1 MILKYFGFV
10 TLLFAGVAALAQQTP
25 ASKSIFEVPQ
35 ADIYARYRYIDNTSG
50 VVTSDDLQY
59 RFTGRLRLNLHKT
72 GTYAGSRIETGS
84 SISSSWSN
92 TGIGKSPA
100 EWVLNVKTLFVGQRV
115 GKKAEVEVG
124 SMDFEYGAGTEALY
138 ADQDSFNE
146 GYRLRVHDL
155 EGKLVPSKVVLHF
168 GYIGD
173 FNKVN
178 AFGRMH
184 RLGEINYV
192 QILAEKKLAKWMT
205 ASAEFDRLRGLNLIR
220 NAAKVTLPDPWLVN
234 DLRIETVARLNDGA
248 TAGWALHLVKTKNR
262 LGSFNPGIY
271 YSHLPTG
278 VYRVGLA
285 QALVNGDVY
294 GTGKRIGVTAK
305 RQVTK
310 SFDVSAIITRK
321 LEIEP
326 GFRWRAQIVGRYQLA
341 DLLKRLP

>member
-1 MILKYFGFV
+1 MILKYLGFV
-10 TLLFAGVAALAQQTP
+10 TLLFAAVAALAQQTQG
-25 ASKSIFEVPQ
+25 SKSIFEVPQ
-35 ADIYARYRYIDNTSG
+35 ADVYARYRYIDNTSG

-59 RFTGRLRLNLHKT
+59 RFTGRLKLNLRKT
-72 GTYAGSRIETGS
+72 GTYASSRIETGS
-84 SISSSWSN
+84 SIASSWSN

-138 ADQDSFNE
+138 ADQDSYSE
-146 GYRLRVHDL
+146 GYRLRVHDI
-155 EGKLVPSKVVLHF
+155 EGKLMPSKVVMHF
-168 GYIGD
+168 GYVGD

-178 AFGRMH
+178 TFGRMH

-278 VYRVGLA
+278 VYRVGTA

-294 GTGKRIGVTAK
+294 GTGKRVGMTAK

-310 SFDVSAIITRK
+310 AFDVSALITRK
-321 LEIEP
+321 LENEP

>member
-1 MILKYFGFV
+1 MILKYLGFV
-10 TLLFAGVAALAQQTP
+10 TLLFAGVAALAQQTQG
-25 ASKSIFEVPQ
+25 SKSIFEVPQ
-35 ADIYARYRYIDNTSG
+35 ADVYARYRYIDNTSG

-59 RFTGRLRLNLHKT
+59 RFTGRLKLNLRKT
-72 GTYAGSRIETGS
+72 GTYASSRIETGS
-84 SISSSWSN
+84 SIASSWSN

-138 ADQDSFNE
+138 ADQDSYSE
-146 GYRLRVHDL
+146 GYRLRVHDI
-155 EGKLVPSKVVLHF
+155 EGKLMPSKVVMHF
-168 GYIGD
+168 GYVGD

-178 AFGRMH
+178 TFGRMH

-278 VYRVGLA
+278 VYRVGTA

-294 GTGKRIGVTAK
+294 GTGKRVGMTAK

-310 SFDVSAIITRK
+310 AFDVSALITRK
-321 LEIEP
+321 LENEP

>member
-1 MILKYFGFV
+1 VM
-10 TLLFAGVAALAQQTP
+10 
-25 ASKSIFEVPQ
+25 
-35 ADIYARYRYIDNTSG
+35 
-50 VVTSDDLQY
+50 
-59 RFTGRLRLNLHKT
+59 
-72 GTYAGSRIETGS
+72 
-84 SISSSWSN
+84 
-92 TGIGKSPA
+92 
-100 EWVLNVKTLFVGQRV
+100 
-115 GKKAEVEVG
+115 
-124 SMDFEYGAGTEALY
+124 
-138 ADQDSFNE
+138 
-146 GYRLRVHDL
+146 
-155 EGKLVPSKVVLHF
+155 HF
-168 GYIGD
+168 GYVGD

-178 AFGRMH
+178 TFGRMH

-278 VYRVGLA
+278 VYRVGTA

-294 GTGKRIGVTAK
+294 GTGKRVGMTAK

-310 SFDVSAIITRK
+310 AFDVSALITRK
-321 LEIEP
+321 LENEP

>member
-1 MILKYFGFV
+1 
-10 TLLFAGVAALAQQTP
+10 
-25 ASKSIFEVPQ
+25 
-35 ADIYARYRYIDNTSG
+35 
-50 VVTSDDLQY
+50 
-59 RFTGRLRLNLHKT
+59 
-72 GTYAGSRIETGS
+72 
-84 SISSSWSN
+84 
-92 TGIGKSPA
+92 
-100 EWVLNVKTLFVGQRV
+100 
-115 GKKAEVEVG
+115 
-124 SMDFEYGAGTEALY
+124 
-138 ADQDSFNE
+138 
-146 GYRLRVHDL
+146 
-155 EGKLVPSKVVLHF
+155 
-168 GYIGD
+168 
-173 FNKVN
+173 
-178 AFGRMH
+178 
-184 RLGEINYV
+184 
-192 QILAEKKLAKWMT
+192 
-205 ASAEFDRLRGLNLIR
+205 
-220 NAAKVTLPDPWLVN
+220 
-234 DLRIETVARLNDGA
+234 LNDGA